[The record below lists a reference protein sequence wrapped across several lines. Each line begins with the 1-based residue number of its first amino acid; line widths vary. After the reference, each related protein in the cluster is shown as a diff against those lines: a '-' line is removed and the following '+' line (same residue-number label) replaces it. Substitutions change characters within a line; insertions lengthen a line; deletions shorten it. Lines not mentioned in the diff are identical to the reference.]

1 MTLGCHSVN
10 GRIKIIPQFVFTFS
24 ANHRLKLRQKQQILK
39 FSTALMFSLL
49 LAASLSVGAPVNHAN
64 QTSGL
69 GVING
74 RTTSAGSFVAHALV
88 IALS

>member
-1 MTLGCHSVN
+1 
-10 GRIKIIPQFVFTFS
+10 
-24 ANHRLKLRQKQQILK
+24 
-39 FSTALMFSLL
+39 MFSLL

-64 QTSGL
+64 QTGGL

-88 IALS
+88 IAIS